1 MVKLRHKKL
10 NKLLTWS
17 QDSILA
23 MLTQVLVPITAA
35 SLAYNGV

>member
-10 NKLLTWS
+10 NKLPTWR
-17 QDSILA
+17 ILA
-23 MLTQVLVPITAA
+23 MLTQVLVPVPAA